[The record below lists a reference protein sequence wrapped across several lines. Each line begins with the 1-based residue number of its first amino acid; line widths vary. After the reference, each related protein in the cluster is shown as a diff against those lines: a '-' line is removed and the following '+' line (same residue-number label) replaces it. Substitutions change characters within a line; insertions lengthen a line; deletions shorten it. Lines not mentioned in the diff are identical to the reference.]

1 MINAHIDQKRGA
13 PWWAAIAAPLVGV
26 PVMVALLALASPQEK
41 GPVGEADVG
50 VRTEKVEPQVM
61 HPTELEGEYVE
72 QHRQN

>member
-13 PWWAAIAAPLVGV
+13 PWWAAIVAPLVGV
-26 PVMVALLALASPQEK
+26 PVMVALLALASPQEE

-61 HPTELEGEYVE
+61 HPTELEGECVE
-72 QHRQN
+72 QHRQS